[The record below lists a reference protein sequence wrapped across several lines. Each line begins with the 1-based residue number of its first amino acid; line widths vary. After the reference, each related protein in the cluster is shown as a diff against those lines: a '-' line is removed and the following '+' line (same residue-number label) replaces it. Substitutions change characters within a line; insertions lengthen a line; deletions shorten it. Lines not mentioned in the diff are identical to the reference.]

1 MQNNYLQMDNKF
13 CSVKPLRDN
22 TLPQVLIETYGCQ
35 MNANDSEVVLSVLQ
49 RAGYSICDHFKD
61 ADIILINTCSIR
73 DNAEQRVWGRLDVFL
88 QEKKSRKGVIVGVL
102 GCMAERLKEELL
114 RHPAVDIVAGPDA
127 YRDIPKLIA
136 ALKSDAG
143 KQINTLLSHE
153 ETYADISPV
162 RMDKNGVSAFIS
174 IMRGCNNMC
183 SYCVVPYVRGAE
195 RSRDP
200 ESIIREAQE
209 LFDNGYKEVSLLG
222 QNVDSYNWTDPD
234 NPTRSVNFAQLLERV
249 ALIDPML
256 RVRFSTSHPKDM
268 GNGVLYTMAMYPNI
282 CNHIHLPVQSGSNA
296 MLLKMN
302 RKYTRESYLERVA
315 KIREIL
321 PDCTISTDIIA
332 GFCGE
337 TEQDH
342 RDTLSLMEA
351 VRFDSAFMFQY
362 SERPNTKAAR
372 HFPDDVPPEVKTRRL
387 NEIIELQNRLSLESN
402 QKALGKT
409 FDVLIEGISKRSDQ
423 QLIGRTPQNKV
434 CVFDAEGHTIGDY
447 AKVRIHSCTS
457 ATLMAKIAEEEPK
470 HAGTLRIKEK
480 IKDILGERHPG
491 KKE

>member
-22 TLPQVLIETYGCQ
+22 TLPQVFIETYGCQ
-35 MNANDSEVVLSVLQ
+35 MNVKDSEVVLSVLQ
-49 RAGYSICDHFKD
+49 RAGYSICDHLKD
-61 ADIILINTCSIR
+61 ADIILVNTCSIR

-342 RDTLSLMEA
+342 RDTLSLMEE

-402 QKALGKT
+402 QKTLGKT
-409 FDVLIEGISKRSDQ
+409 FDVLIEGISKRSDR

-434 CVFDAEGHTIGDY
+434 CVFDAEGHTIGGY

-470 HAGTLRIKEK
+470 HAGTLKIKEK